1 MDITEANL
9 KQIMPNAVK
18 NVGRN
23 PNFQGYTFEQVFLYI
38 LRYAQ
43 EFEINTPLRWCHY
56 LAQIAHESAELR
68 YSEEIASGKA
78 YEGRKD
84 LGNVIKGDG
93 VRFKGRGLI
102 QLTGRTNYT
111 TYKAFCGF
119 DVVKQPELLCK
130 PVGAVRSSM
139 WFWKKKG
146 LNELADKD
154 DFMTITK
161 RVNGNKPNGV
171 ESRKNYLERAKKI
184 ILSSRMPASFYAKKE
199 ERDLG
204 YSNSDD

>member
-1 MDITEANL
+1 MNITTSNL
-9 KQIMPNAVK
+9 MAIMPNIKGNIAK
-18 NVGRN
+18 NKNFKGYDLDKIVGLMN
-23 PNFQGYTFEQVFLYI
+23 Q
-38 LRYAQ
+38 YA
-43 EFEINTPLRWCHY
+43 EKYYINTPLRWAHY

-119 DVVKQPELLCK
+119 DVVKQPELLCQ

-139 WFWKKKG
+139 WFWKNNG
-146 LNELADKD
+146 LNEFADKD

-161 RVNGNKPNGV
+161 RINGNKPNGV
-171 ESRKNYLERAKKI
+171 ESRKEYLARAKRV
-184 ILSSRMPASFYAKKE
+184 LVR
-199 ERDLG
+199 
-204 YSNSDD
+204 NV

>member
-1 MDITEANL
+1 
-9 KQIMPNAVK
+9 MPNAVK
-18 NVGRN
+18 NVRRN
-23 PNFQGYTFEQVFLYI
+23 PNFSGYTFEQILLSI

-43 EFEINTPLRWCHY
+43 EFDINTPLRWAHY

-161 RVNGNKPNGV
+161 RINGNKPNGV
-171 ESRKNYLERAKKI
+171 ESRKEYLARAKRV
-184 ILSSRMPASFYAKKE
+184 LVH
-199 ERDLG
+199 
-204 YSNSDD
+204 NV